1 MTSPIVYFGKRG
13 EMRLYSSSDDGS
25 GGKRYY
31 QVAFEQMDFAGT
43 AGRPRPDEIP
53 VLDRGNYNSFT
64 HHIQGPDT
72 PIIAPV
78 QLRFTAMIDNTI
90 NRFNLLRAMGN
101 VYRESPWQVNGFT
114 FSNVNGTTTLL
125 NGAGSTV
132 STALPFDTQ
141 QDRVH
146 LCIVFRGDPQQVS
159 GVDDYG
165 WNFREVY
172 FQPGQIGI
180 TEAAD
185 RITIN
190 GAGWCYGPISH
201 MSAFDA
207 GTDISR

>member
-1 MTSPIVYFGKRG
+1 MSTIVYFGKRG
-13 EMRLYSSSDDGS
+13 EMRLYSGTDDGF
-25 GGKRYY
+25 GGKQYF
-31 QVAFEQMDFAGT
+31 QVAFEQMDFSGT
-43 AGRPRPDEIP
+43 AGRARPDEIP

-78 QLRFTAMIDNTI
+78 QLRFTAMVDNTI
-90 NRFNLLRAMGN
+90 NAFDLLNAMGN
-101 VYRESPWQVNGFT
+101 TYRNSAWTVNGNT
-114 FSNVNGTTTLL
+114 WSNVNGTTTLL
-125 NGAGSTV
+125 NGAGSVV
-132 STALPFDTQ
+132 STALPYDVE

-146 LCIVFRGDPQQVS
+146 LCLLFRGDPQNAS

-165 WNFREVY
+165 FNYREVY
-172 FQPGQIGI
+172 FQPGQVGI

-185 RITIN
+185 RVTVN
-190 GAGWCYGPISH
+190 ATGWCYGPISQ